1 MSPTLL
7 EGVVVIVLIIVAWQ
21 LGLALAPIVR
31 RELHN
36 LRQSLDDAS
45 DTTLDDR
52 DAAITKRLEDKHEP
66 RR

>member
-7 EGVVVIVLIIVAWQ
+7 EGLVVIVLIIVAWQ

-31 RELHN
+31 RELQN

-45 DTTLDDR
+45 DPTLVEQDEAR
-52 DAAITKRLEDKHEP
+52 TKRLEKPHEP
-66 RR
+66 QR

>member
-7 EGVVVIVLIIVAWQ
+7 EATVVIILIIVAWQ
-21 LGLALAPIVR
+21 LGLALAPIVL

-36 LRQSLDDAS
+36 LKQSLDDES
-45 DTTLDDR
+45 DTNPADPDPNAT
-52 DAAITKRLEDKHEP
+52 TRLEERHDS

>member
-7 EGVVVIVLIIVAWQ
+7 EATVVVILIIVAWQ

-36 LRQSLDDAS
+36 LRQSLDDVS
-45 DTTLDDR
+45 DTNPAEPDPNAT
-52 DAAITKRLEDKHEP
+52 TRLEERHDS

>member
-7 EGVVVIVLIIVAWQ
+7 EATVVVILIIVAWQ

-36 LRQSLDDAS
+36 LRQSLDDVS
-45 DTTLDDR
+45 DTNPADPDPNAT
-52 DAAITKRLEDKHEP
+52 TRLEERHDS